1 MTVPISAWVL
11 SSWYDLKSAR
21 TGDPRDPYAAD
32 GALRVGIAVAVLA
45 GATGIAQFLY
55 TRDETRR
62 ETAVHAAL
70 NNGAF
75 TLYLLSL
82 GLRRIGRRRLARTV
96 SATAVGIVAASGYL
110 GGDLSYRHG
119 VGVTGTRMINGDA
132 RSQTGVDDLYEPLE
146 LERLDDNPYSGME
159 PAAVTGRRVRA
170 SPIGGH
176 CSSRQ
181 AASQNIHS

>member
-1 MTVPISAWVL
+1 
-11 SSWYDLKSAR
+11 
-21 TGDPRDPYAAD
+21 
-32 GALRVGIAVAVLA
+32 
-45 GATGIAQFLY
+45 
-55 TRDETRR
+55 
-62 ETAVHAAL
+62 
-70 NNGAF
+70 
-75 TLYLLSL
+75 
-82 GLRRIGRRRLARTV
+82 
-96 SATAVGIVAASGYL
+96 
-110 GGDLSYRHG
+110 
-119 VGVTGTRMINGDA
+119 MINGDA

>member
-1 MTVPISAWVL
+1 MTPRSPVHRHLPGSADTSTGSFLDRVARVDRVSQHLQGTAKAASNTPAERVITPSAARVMTVPISAWVL

-82 GLRRIGRRRLARTV
+82 GLRRTGRRRLARTV

-119 VGVTGTRMINGDA
+119 VGVTGTRG
-132 RSQTGVDDLYEPLE
+132 
-146 LERLDDNPYSGME
+146 
-159 PAAVTGRRVRA
+159 
-170 SPIGGH
+170 
-176 CSSRQ
+176 
-181 AASQNIHS
+181 